1 MALTIRPYRPVRLFD
16 VMDRVFDDPFFR
28 NGFVSNTVDAFAI
41 PLDVKATADEFV
53 ISAAIPGLKP
63 EEVKVEVLENVVTL
77 SGEVASEKSE
87 EGDRWLLQERAY
99 GKFSRSLKLPVD
111 VDGAKAEAH
120 VENGVLTLR
129 LPKAEAAKPKA
140 ITVKAK

>member
-1 MALTIRPYRPVRLFD
+1 MALTLHPYRPVRLFD
-16 VMDRVFDDPFFR
+16 LMDRVFDDPLFR
-28 NGFVSNTVDAFAI
+28 NGFVSNSANAFAI
-41 PLDVKATADEFV
+41 PLDVKATADDFV

-63 EEVKVEVLENVVTL
+63 EDVKVEVLENVVTI

-87 EGDRWLLQERAY
+87 ENDDWLLQERAF

-111 VDGAKAEAH
+111 VDGAKAEAQ
-120 VENGVLTLR
+120 VEHGVLTLR